1 MTGLEL
7 RRVRPD
13 ELEAAGDVCVA
24 AYDPLLTGA
33 EDDYRDR
40 LHDVATRDA
49 QAEVWVAVRGEEG
62 HDRVV
67 GVVTYCPPGSP
78 WREIG
83 RDDEGEFRML
93 AVDPSAQGSGAGTA
107 LARLCEE
114 RAREH
119 GAAGMALSS
128 LATMAAAH
136 RRYTR
141 LGYTREPDRDWSP
154 VPGVDLLAFSKTL

>member
-1 MTGLEL
+1 MEL
-7 RRVRPD
+7 RRIRPD
-13 ELEAAGDVCVA
+13 EHEAAGDVCVA

-33 EDDYRDR
+33 EDDYRER

-49 QAEVWVAVRGEEG
+49 QAEVWVAVVEE
-62 HDRVV
+62 RVV

-83 RDDEGEFRML
+83 RQDEGEFRML
-93 AVDPSAQGSGAGTA
+93 AVDPAAQGTGAGTA

-114 RAREH
+114 RARED

-128 LATMAAAH
+128 LATMATAH
-136 RRYTR
+136 RVYAR
-141 LGYTREPDRDWSP
+141 LGYSREPARDWSP
-154 VPGVDLLAFSKTL
+154 VPGVDLLAFSKTF

>member
-1 MTGLEL
+1 VEV
-7 RRVRPD
+7 RRIRP
-13 ELEAAGDVCVA
+13 EEHGAAGDVCVA

-49 QAEVWVAVRGEEG
+49 QAEVWVAVLD
-62 HDRVV
+62 DRVV
-67 GVVTYCPPGSP
+67 GVVTYCPPGSR

-93 AVDPSAQGSGAGTA
+93 AVDPAAQGTGAGTA

-119 GAAGMALSS
+119 GATGMALSS
-128 LATMAAAH
+128 LATMTAAH
-136 RRYTR
+136 RIYAR
-141 LGYTREPDRDWSP
+141 LGYEREPGRDWSP
-154 VPGVDLLAFSKTL
+154 VPGVDLLAFSKSF

>member
-1 MTGLEL
+1 MEV
-7 RRVRPD
+7 RRIRPD
-13 ELEAAGDVCVA
+13 EHAAAGAVCVA

-40 LHDVATRDA
+40 LRDVATRDA
-49 QAEVWVAVRGEEG
+49 QAEVWVAVV
-62 HDRVV
+62 DSTVV

-93 AVDPSAQGSGAGTA
+93 AVDPAAQGAGAGTA

-114 RAREH
+114 RARAH
-119 GAAGMALSS
+119 GATGMALSS
-128 LATMAAAH
+128 LATMTAAH
-136 RRYTR
+136 TVYGR
-141 LGYTREPDRDWSP
+141 LGYARDPERDWSP
-154 VPGVDLLAFSKTL
+154 VPGVDLLAFAKRW

>member
-1 MTGLEL
+1 VEL
-7 RRVRPD
+7 RRIHPD
-13 ELEAAGDVCVA
+13 EHEAAGDVCVA

-33 EDDYRDR
+33 EDDYRER

-49 QAEVWVAVRGEEG
+49 QAEVWVAVVEE
-62 HDRVV
+62 RVV

-83 RDDEGEFRML
+83 RQDEGEFRML
-93 AVDPSAQGSGAGTA
+93 AVDPAAQGTGAGTA

-114 RAREH
+114 RARED

-128 LATMAAAH
+128 LATMATAH
-136 RRYTR
+136 RVYAR
-141 LGYTREPDRDWSP
+141 LGYSREPARDWSP
-154 VPGVDLLAFSKTL
+154 VPGVDLLAFSKTF